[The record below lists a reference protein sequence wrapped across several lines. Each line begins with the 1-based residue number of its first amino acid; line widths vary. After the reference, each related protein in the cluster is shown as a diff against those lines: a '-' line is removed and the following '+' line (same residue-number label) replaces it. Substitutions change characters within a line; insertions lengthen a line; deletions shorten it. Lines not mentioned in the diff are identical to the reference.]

1 MAVLLVVGACSPDD
15 TLASTTS
22 VVPTSTPNSTPTP
35 TTSATVPPA
44 TTTTVEPTTTTEHAP
59 TTTGPVL
66 LPGDWANQPL
76 IVSAFGA
83 LGWRDGSSW
92 VQVESTTSLPVEGGE
107 DYQVARLGV
116 EATTTAGPETLMCE
130 PVGTPGVE
138 LAEPELLG
146 EWPGPYG
153 VAISAPWELVPHVVE
168 EIEDNGTYA
177 GFAAQL
183 LAARGLNVAE
193 PEVKQLIR
201 ADLEGDGVNEVIVV
215 AEHLEDGLSPLA
227 SSGDY
232 SIAFMRKVVDG
243 EVQTAILG
251 EAVITD
257 PGTPDDPELNLALAI
272 GAVADLSGDGKMEVV
287 VSTAYYEGL
296 SVEVWEYFN
305 DDFGMIPAVTAGC
318 GA

>member
-1 MAVLLVVGACSPDD
+1 MAVLLVIGACSPDD
-15 TLASTTS
+15 TSASTTL
-22 VVPTSTPNSTPTP
+22 VAPTSTSTSAPA
-35 TTSATVPPA
+35 TTSTAAPPA
-44 TTTTVEPTTTTEHAP
+44 TTTTAEPTTTTEPAT

-66 LPGDWANQPL
+66 LPGDWADRPM

-83 LGWRDGSSW
+83 LGWWNGSSW
-92 VQVESTTSLPVEGGE
+92 VQVESNTSLPVEGGE

-116 EATTTAGPETLMCE
+116 EATTTAGPETLTCE
-130 PVGTPGVE
+130 PVGSPGVE

-168 EIEDNGTYA
+168 EIDDNGTYA
-177 GFAAQL
+177 GFAAEL

-193 PEVKQLIR
+193 PQIKQLIR

-257 PGTPDDPELNLALAI
+257 PGTPEDPEINLAFAI
-272 GAVADLSGDGKMEVV
+272 GAVADLSGDGTMEVV
-287 VSTAYYEGL
+287 VSSAYYEGL